1 MEIVQTI
8 SLFDLTHCII
18 YAVVLLLLSLL
29 CYFLWRRFGH
39 YKDEAESMEEIFQR
53 NRLALILKT
62 GDLRLWFYHPSSRH
76 YFYLSED
83 GSKEERL
90 NPVEFSQRFD
100 RGDFEELS
108 RQVFEICDGHVE
120 KASVLLRS
128 SQKEGEECR
137 YYQVSVAVARIG
149 RHHLP
154 SLLMGIQH
162 DVTDE
167 YCRQQEVDR
176 LLLRY
181 HTVFNSSLLDMMF
194 YDKNGVLTDINERAC
209 STFHVTD
216 QHQVLDGSFLLQ
228 NNPMFTQT
236 PLDQLKGTRACSIID
251 FANYSDEVYK
261 RDELNLHGK
270 MYYESV
276 INPIRNERG
285 GLEGI
290 YMSGR
295 DISEMVESFHRQQE
309 GTRQLQEATNSIED
323 YVSNINYALR
333 VSEVRLVNYYP
344 SSYTLEIS
352 NNIMQSQLRLS
363 QLRCIR
369 LGTPRFRRTISS
381 VLNRMDHLTKH
392 PIVQAIETEIRDK
405 QGRQIWLLFNMVPM
419 LDKEG
424 NVERYFGMCRNI
436 TEVVETENRLAVET
450 KKAQETELL
459 KQAFLTNMS
468 YEIRTPLNTVIGFAE
483 LFNAEHDSADEA
495 FFVEQIK
502 QGTQT
507 LLVLIS
513 DILLISRLDANMEEY
528 KREDVDF
535 ALLFESF
542 CQHGMVQASPQ
553 VKAIIDHSYNSLVV
567 DIDIDH
573 VGKVIERLCR
583 VSAMMTRQGAISAT
597 YEYRRG
603 ELTVTIEDTGGG
615 IDPAVLPIAFE
626 RFSRDENGRM
636 CGSGLDLP
644 IIQLMV
650 EQMGGSVD
658 MQSEKGK
665 GTTVWFS
672 IPCTAKVQEKKREGV
687 S

>member
-1 MEIVQTI
+1 MEIVQTT

-39 YKDEAESMEEIFQR
+39 HQDEAESMEEIFQR

-108 RQVFEICDGHVE
+108 RQVFEICDGHGE
-120 KASVLLRS
+120 RASVLLRS
-128 SQKEGEECR
+128 SEQGEACR
-137 YYQVSVAVARIG
+137 YYQVSIAVARIG

-181 HTVFNSSLLDMMF
+181 HTVFNSSLLDMLF
-194 YDKNGVLTDINERAC
+194 YDKNGVLTDINERGC

-270 MYYESV
+270 MYYESA

-285 GLEGI
+285 DLEGI

-309 GTRQLQEATNSIED
+309 GTRQLQEATTSIED
-323 YVSNINYALR
+323 YISNINYALR

-352 NNIMQSQLRLS
+352 NNIMQSQLHLS

-381 VLNRMDHLTKH
+381 VLNRMDHLTSH
-392 PIVQAIETEIRDK
+392 PIVQTIETEIRDK
-405 QGRQIWLLFNMVPM
+405 QGRQVWLLFNMVPVF
-419 LDKEG
+419 DAEG
-424 NVERYFGMCRNI
+424 NVMRYFGMCRNM
-436 TEVVETENRLAVET
+436 TEMIETEQRLAIET

-483 LFNAEHDSADEA
+483 LFNAEHDASDEL
-495 FFVEQIK
+495 FFTEQIK
-502 QGTQT
+502 TGTHT
-507 LLVLIS
+507 LLTLVN
-513 DILLISRLDANMEEY
+513 DILFISRLDANMEEY
-528 KREDVDF
+528 KKEDVDF
-535 ALLFESF
+535 ALLFETFLRQGLSDLS
-542 CQHGMVQASPQ
+542 QD
-553 VKAIIDHSYNSLVV
+553 VKLSIDAPYNSLVV
-567 DIDIDH
+567 DIDTEHLGMAIQ
-573 VGKVIERLCR
+573 RLCR
-583 VSAMMTRQGAISAT
+583 VSSSKTRQGAISAT

-603 ELTVTIEDTGGG
+603 ELTIHLEDTGEGM
-615 IDPAVLPIAFE
+615 DAQMQEHVFD
-626 RFSRDENGRM
+626 RFARDEQGNM
-636 CGSGLDLP
+636 CGMGLDLP
-644 IIQLMV
+644 IAQLLV
-650 EQMGGSVD
+650 QQMGGSID
-658 MQSEKGK
+658 LQSEKGK
-665 GTTVWFS
+665 GTSVWLS
-672 IPCTAKVQEKKREGV
+672 IPCTVKSQDKKKLV
-687 S
+687 TA